1 MAIKFYTLQDKILNM
16 RKNKCRVP
24 LLLKEAIKWEP
35 NLDELIILC
44 SVLGILQKHDLAVK
58 KNEVKKAFLN
68 YYKAE
73 YHGTSQ
79 GYLFWIYKEF
89 DVRKQSSFSKGGKT
103 KYPNPQRELEKTYE
117 SKGKALQTLQ
127 TLRGAVK

>member
-1 MAIKFYTLQDKILNM
+1 M
-16 RKNKCRVP
+16 RKNQCRVP
-24 LLLKEAIKWEP
+24 ILLREAVKWEP
-35 NLDELIILC
+35 NLDEIIVLC
-44 SVLGILQKHDLAVK
+44 GVLGILQKHNLDVK

-68 YYKAE
+68 YYKKE

-89 DVRKQSSFSKGGKT
+89 DVGKQSSFSKGGKT
-103 KYPNPQRELEKTYE
+103 KYPNPQRELKKTCV

-127 TLRGAVK
+127 TLRCRLK